1 MIRRPPRAT
10 RTDTHFPYTTL
21 FPSSAP
27 RVDFKI
33 GATLVVAPIEV
44 VDGGNAGLP
53 SRLAEGIQYLPRQA
67 LALDAPASRR
77 AVKFAWSSMMLF
89 DMLEN
94 RQYVVPA
101 PAGIALRRPGVV
113 VGRLTAHI
121 NHAVDGR
128 TAPQDAAARITQ
140 AAVVYAR
147 IGLRAVAPVGARI
160 TDALQCARKSVVSG
174 RSVAVRVDLGGGHG
188 IRNTTINQRRY

>member
-1 MIRRPPRAT
+1 
-10 RTDTHFPYTTL
+10 
-21 FPSSAP
+21 
-27 RVDFKI
+27 
-33 GATLVVAPIEV
+33 
-44 VDGGNAGLP
+44 
-53 SRLAEGIQYLPRQA
+53 
-67 LALDAPASRR
+67 
-77 AVKFAWSSMMLF
+77 MMLF

-160 TDALQCARKSVVSG
+160 TNAIQRSAERRVGEECVSTC
-174 RSVAVRVDLGGGHG
+174 RSRWSPYH
-188 IRNTTINQRRY
+188 